1 MNFKFEKI
9 LCIKTKDF
17 KKEMLKL
24 GFAEINIKTIIMNN
38 TNAFNIPIEK
48 RILKAK
54 TSQVDELDEIY
65 NIIIELLENNACEYF
80 KFI

>member
-24 GFAEINIKTIIMNN
+24 GFAEINIKTIIINN
-38 TNAFNIPIEK
+38 TNALNIPLAK
-48 RILKAK
+48 GILKAK
-54 TSQVDELDEIY
+54 TNQLDELDEIY
-65 NIIIELLENNACEYF
+65 NIVIELLENNDCEYF